1 MVKTTKTAPM
11 IDARKIVE
19 ECVEFARRN
28 GGRVC
33 QVVQRDQTNRWT
45 GRMLFVH
52 PLCYC
57 PTSILSEDHT
67 KPAFMLDISL
77 AGVGLWCCEALGEGT
92 VVYVHLPL
100 LDGNS
105 DWVKGSVIYCHPEV
119 GHYRV
124 GVTFIFEQE

>member
-1 MVKTTKTAPM
+1 MSKATKTTPM

-28 GGRVC
+28 GALTS

-45 GRMLFVH
+45 ARLLFIHSV
-52 PLCYC
+52 CYC
-57 PTSILSEDHT
+57 PHSRLSENHT
-67 KPAFMLDISL
+67 KPAYMLDISL

-92 VVYVHLPL
+92 VVHVRLPL

-105 DWVKGSVIYCHPEV
+105 AWMEGSVVYCHRKV

-124 GVTFIFEQE
+124 GVTFVFEQE